1 MDSRQRGAQHRA
13 GCNHLK
19 SNKRK
24 WNNCFCNN
32 ALKIQKTKI
41 KLKEKRPP
49 PSPPKKN
56 DYARAYHICRG
67 LYKYVIDQASF
78 LHVYEPYTRTKKK
91 KKEKPRP
98 ISSHLDRKSLVNKG
112 FIILLFGFQRNLSR
126 GTQRVVPSG
135 QDGSILPAH
144 GTSHII
150 KWFIAPA
157 AKPIK
162 TPELH
167 YLMIQ
172 LLEVCFF

>member
-1 MDSRQRGAQHRA
+1 MTMHALTIFVEGCINMLLTKRLFCMFMNLIRAQ
-13 GCNHLK
+13 
-19 SNKRK
+19 
-24 WNNCFCNN
+24 
-32 ALKIQKTKI
+32 
-41 KLKEKRPP
+41 
-49 PSPPKKN
+49 
-56 DYARAYHICRG
+56 
-67 LYKYVIDQASF
+67 
-78 LHVYEPYTRTKKK
+78 KKK
-91 KKEKPRP
+91 EKEKPRP

-157 AKPIK
+157 TKPIK

-172 LLEVCFF
+172 LLKVWFFLHYYWAL

>member
-1 MDSRQRGAQHRA
+1 MLLTKRLFCMFMNRIRAQ
-13 GCNHLK
+13 
-19 SNKRK
+19 
-24 WNNCFCNN
+24 
-32 ALKIQKTKI
+32 
-41 KLKEKRPP
+41 
-49 PSPPKKN
+49 
-56 DYARAYHICRG
+56 
-67 LYKYVIDQASF
+67 
-78 LHVYEPYTRTKKK
+78 K

-98 ISSHLDRKSLVNKG
+98 MSSHLDRKSLVNKG
-112 FIILLFGFQRNLSR
+112 FIILFFGFQRNLSR

-135 QDGSILPAH
+135 QDGAILPAH

>member
-24 WNNCFCNN
+24 QNNCFCNK

-49 PSPPKKN
+49 SPATEKN
-56 DYARAYHICRG
+56 DYAHAYRICRG

-112 FIILLFGFQRNLSR
+112 FFILLFGFQRNLSR
-126 GTQRVVPSG
+126 GTQREDS
-135 QDGSILPAH
+135 SILPAH
-144 GTSHII
+144 RSSHTI
-150 KWFIAPA
+150 KWVTALA
-157 AKPIK
+157 TKPIK

>member
-1 MDSRQRGAQHRA
+1 MTMHALTIFVEGCINMLLTKRLFCMFMSLIRAQ
-13 GCNHLK
+13 
-19 SNKRK
+19 
-24 WNNCFCNN
+24 
-32 ALKIQKTKI
+32 
-41 KLKEKRPP
+41 
-49 PSPPKKN
+49 
-56 DYARAYHICRG
+56 
-67 LYKYVIDQASF
+67 
-78 LHVYEPYTRTKKK
+78 KKK
-91 KKEKPRP
+91 KEKEKPRP

-157 AKPIK
+157 TKPIK